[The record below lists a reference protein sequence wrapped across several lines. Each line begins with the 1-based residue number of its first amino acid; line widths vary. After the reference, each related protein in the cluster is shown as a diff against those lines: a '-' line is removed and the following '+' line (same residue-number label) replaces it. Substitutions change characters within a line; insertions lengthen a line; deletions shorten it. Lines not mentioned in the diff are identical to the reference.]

1 MVIECSFGRLK
12 AKFVCLSRDMD
23 IDLKDLTH
31 VINACFILHNFC
43 EIRNESISQREA
55 EANEV

>member
-1 MVIECSFGRLK
+1 
-12 AKFVCLSRDMD
+12 MD

-43 EIRNESISQREA
+43 KIRNESISQREA